1 MSRYHSYL
9 NSAVQIVNQYN
20 GNEPFVSFL
29 KKHFSA
35 DKKYGSKDRK
45 QISHLCYCYFRI
57 GKMKMEWPVNE
68 RILAGLFLCSSQ
80 SNEVLQQLKP
90 EWNPEV
96 ASAVKQKLSFLS
108 ATGNTNDIF
117 QFTNELSGD
126 IAKEEFILSHLK
138 QPDFFLRL
146 RPGKEKSVKDK
157 LKNAGIDFEI
167 ISKECIALPNSSKAD
182 SVIEFNRD
190 AVVQDYSSQR
200 MGEFFT
206 LVRPGRS
213 DKVWDCCAGSGGKS
227 ILLKDLYPGVDLT
240 VSDIRESIL
249 VNLKKRFKEAGITKY
264 KSTVTD
270 LTGSDFK
277 SWVSGF
283 DLIIAD
289 VPCTGSGTWS
299 RTPEQLYYFMEEK
312 MEEYASLQKKIA
324 SNVIPHLQPGGSLLY
339 ITCSVFKKENENIVE
354 FIKQNF
360 HLQLIKIEVLKG
372 YDKKADTMFAAL
384 LKKPL

>member
-45 QISHLCYCYFRI
+45 QISHLCDCYLRI

-182 SVIEFNRD
+182 SMIEFNRE

-200 MGEFFT
+200 VGEFFT

-227 ILLKDLYPGVDLT
+227 ILLNDLYPGVDLT

-384 LKKPL
+384 LKQPL